1 MRLREFSSHLPAA
14 RALRRLLAV
23 AALPA
28 CLLLAA
34 CVSLHRGDLFA
45 DDRDQVFVSY
55 FSNETFYRDVEFDLT
70 EQLVAEIHSSP
81 GLRLS
86 SRAEA
91 EILLTGR
98 VVDVRQHVLSENPN
112 QTPTSANTSI
122 TVEVLVQDART
133 GEVLRKRKV
142 SQQGQFVPA
151 RGEVIQSARREAYR
165 FLARDIVRVLE
176 EDF

>member
-1 MRLREFSSHLPAA
+1 MKFSVRHATA
-14 RALRRLLAV
+14 TALRLFIAA
-23 AALPA
+23 AALPV
-28 CLLLAA
+28 CGLPSG
-34 CVSLHRGDLFA
+34 CVTMHRGDLYA
-45 DDRDQVFVSY
+45 DDRDQVFVRY
-55 FSNETFYRDVEFDLT
+55 FTNDTFYRDVEFDLS
-70 EQLVAEIHSSP
+70 EQLVQEILSSP

-86 SRAEA
+86 SKAEA
-91 EILLTGR
+91 EIVLSGR

-122 TVEVLVQDART
+122 TVEVLVEDART
-133 GEVLRKRKV
+133 GEVIRKQRV

-151 RGEVIQSARREAYR
+151 RGETVESARLEAYR